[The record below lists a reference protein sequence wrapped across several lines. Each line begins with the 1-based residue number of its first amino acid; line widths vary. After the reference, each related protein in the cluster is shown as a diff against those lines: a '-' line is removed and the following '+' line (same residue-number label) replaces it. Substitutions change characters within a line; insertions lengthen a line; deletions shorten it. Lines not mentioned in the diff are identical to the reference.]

1 MSVETMG
8 LETLTSA
15 TIFLLKGI
23 GLRALEMKKVGFIN
37 AYIDD
42 VDHEPHYDKSL
53 YLLFK
58 PESVAELSLF
68 IGQEKLRTG
77 ALVEDYDYA
86 GGFTVLVY
94 TFPYQY
100 HREWNH
106 FLKGEWSEFSAKY
119 AELFPKEVNIKTKTG
134 AQRKDAS
141 IWNLVFNRLP
151 ELKEFWEKRIDVVL
165 DDEMEL
171 WSIPD
176 IKKETLDISVFQPIN
191 IDELIKQ

>member
-1 MSVETMG
+1 MSVDNLGVEN
-8 LETLTSA
+8 LTSA
-15 TIFLLKGI
+15 TLFLLRGI
-23 GLRALEMKKVGFIN
+23 GLKALEMKKIGFIN

-42 VDHEPHYDKSL
+42 IHHEPHYDKSL

-58 PESVAELSLF
+58 PENIEDLSLF
-68 IGQEKLRTG
+68 VGQEKLRTA
-77 ALVEDYDYA
+77 ALVEDYDYD
-86 GGFTVLVY
+86 GGYVVLVY
-94 TFPYQY
+94 KFPYQY
-100 HREWNH
+100 HREWDH
-106 FLKGEWSEFSAKY
+106 FLKGEWSLFSAKY
-119 AELFPKEVNIKTKTG
+119 AELFPKEVSLKTRTG
-134 AQRKDAS
+134 IPKKEVS

-176 IKKETLDISVFQPIN
+176 MNKEKLDITLFQPMS